1 MNLKLLIAF
10 LMLPFCGKAQIV
22 LDSLEACM
30 GATEANPISFRTN
43 SMYGFQM
50 QPTYPEKDTLKCHF
64 LEVVNDSTFKWESGF
79 VIRERGFV
87 SFGKTSVQETYL
99 PVTSGI
105 VTSPLFYNDMK
116 PIKHYAIQVILKNKK
131 P

>member
-50 QPTYPEKDTLKCHF
+50 QPTYPEAIGIMMEITLSTVSVFSNSIDGFEDFYVKRNTKKEAVWVAVV
-64 LEVVNDSTFKWESGF
+64 EVVKW
-79 VIRERGFV
+79 
-87 SFGKTSVQETYL
+87 
-99 PVTSGI
+99 
-105 VTSPLFYNDMK
+105 YNDN
-116 PIKHYAIQVILKNKK
+116 AVSVGSG
-131 P
+131 